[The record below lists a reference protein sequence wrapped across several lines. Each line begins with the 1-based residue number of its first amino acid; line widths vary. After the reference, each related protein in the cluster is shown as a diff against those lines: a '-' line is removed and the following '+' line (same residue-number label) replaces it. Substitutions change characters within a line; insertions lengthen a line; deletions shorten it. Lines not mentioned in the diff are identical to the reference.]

1 MTYGRLHA
9 SIPAPELDAF
19 RNYCNEHELTMS
31 RCLTGLLHIFNAR
44 QAKLSEQETER
55 LRQRVEAQAHEAV
68 QTYKRQAEQ
77 MVAEAAHELPLPSP
91 PEVL

>member
-19 RNYCNEHELTMS
+19 RSYCAEHELTMS
-31 RCLTGLLHIFNAR
+31 RCLTGLIHTFNVRTRRA
-44 QAKLSEQETER
+44 SEQETER

-77 MVAEAAHELPLPSP
+77 MVAEAGRDLPLPSP

>member
-1 MTYGRLHA
+1 MEAGRLHCR
-9 SIPAPELDAF
+9 IPEPELAAF
-19 RNYCNEHELTMS
+19 RAYCNEHEITMS
-31 RCLTGLLHIFNAR
+31 RCLTGLLHTFNVRVRRA
-44 QAKLSEQETER
+44 SERETER

-68 QTYKRQAEQ
+68 QDYKRQAEQ

>member
-1 MTYGRLHA
+1 MEAGRLHCR
-9 SIPAPELDAF
+9 IPEPELAAF
-19 RNYCNEHELTMS
+19 RAYCNEHEITMS
-31 RCLTGLLHIFNAR
+31 RCLTGLLHTFNVRVRRA
-44 QAKLSEQETER
+44 SERETER

-68 QTYKRQAEQ
+68 QDYERQAEQ

>member
-1 MTYGRLHA
+1 MVYGRLHA
-9 SIPAPELDAF
+9 SIPKPELDAF
-19 RNYCNEHELTMS
+19 RAYCVEHELTMS
-31 RCLTGLLHIFNAR
+31 RCLTGLIHTFNVRAR
-44 QAKLSEQETER
+44 RASEQETER

-68 QTYKRQAEQ
+68 QAYKRQAEQ

>member
-1 MTYGRLHA
+1 MEAGRLHCR
-9 SIPAPELDAF
+9 IPKPELDAF
-19 RNYCNEHELTMS
+19 RSYCNEHEMTMS
-31 RCLTGLLHIFNAR
+31 RCLTGLIHTFNVRAR
-44 QAKLSEQETER
+44 RASEQETEM

-68 QTYKRQAEQ
+68 QSYKRQAEQ

>member
-1 MTYGRLHA
+1 MVYGRLHA
-9 SIPAPELDAF
+9 SIPKAELDAF
-19 RNYCNEHELTMS
+19 RSYCAEHELTMS
-31 RCLTGLLHIFNAR
+31 RCLTGLIHTFNVRTRRA
-44 QAKLSEQETER
+44 SEQETER

-68 QTYKRQAEQ
+68 QAYKTQAEQ